1 MRVFAFL
8 ALCAGSALALGSPSH
23 QSAGYAATSW
33 AGPHGDGRNSDHAPL
48 LVTTHLQPQWLALK
62 GAASW
67 AAPTIGE
74 DGTLYVTSGRGKG
87 FAHLHALS
95 RSGELQWESPVA
107 QSPDALDAEAVFS
120 APVIDVDGHLYVS
133 DSNQFWAYT
142 GDGTLR
148 WVVRLADYGIKQP
161 LISSVIQ
168 GAYVGGVSAEGV
180 VVLFERAS
188 GALAFAPLQLPVA
201 EVNPGRLFPEGLW
214 GDGLLDESIRQK
226 GWDLLRGQGYP
237 VANTPAVHP
246 NQPRLY
252 VATGGLDEDGTLF
265 AIDITADGLQVGF
278 AATLPVHSG
287 SSPALSVD
295 GSRVYLSGRDG
306 VLYALDSNSGERLWR
321 HETDSRGAVPS
332 VGADDTVYL
341 PDGDQLIAI
350 DGHSGQVLWRN
361 NYREWARA
369 HHPRLW
375 SRFGLIGS
383 RGKPDAYLDSA
394 VTVSNGLLWTTLLVG
409 YEINFLVREFV
420 HPAQAYLVALDPSDG
435 TVLKEWRVPD
445 TSGGVVSVSPT
456 GDVYMNLLS
465 QRASLAYSG
474 GYQWLLP
481 KSARRPKPRG
491 GIYALSPVSWSE
503 QLTAGIQWLDTL
515 AGNRNALFLDGID
528 TQLWSSRKVLK
539 LAVKRKELD
548 ESLGRHVDSLL
559 QRSAAAL
566 TRCRADSD
574 DCEELYN
581 TIESMARALL

>member
-1 MRVFAFL
+1 MRVFALL
-8 ALCAGSALALGSPSH
+8 ALCAGSALALGLPTH

-33 AGPHGDGRNSDHAPL
+33 AGPHGDGRNADHAPL

-62 GAASW
+62 GAVSW
-67 AAPTIGE
+67 SAPTIAG
-74 DGTLYVTSGRGKG
+74 DGTLYVTTGRGKG
-87 FAHLHALS
+87 FSHLHALS

-107 QSPDALDAEAVFS
+107 QSPEHLDAEAVFS
-120 APVIDVDGHLYVS
+120 APVIDADGNIYVS
-133 DSNQFWAYT
+133 DSNQFWSYS

-148 WVVRLADYGIKQP
+148 WVVKLADHGIRQP

-188 GALAFAPLQLPVA
+188 GALAFEPLKLPVA
-201 EVNPGRLFPEGLW
+201 DVKPGRLFPEGLW
-214 GDGLLDESIRQK
+214 GNGLLDEAVRQK
-226 GWDLLRGQGYP
+226 GWDLLRGEGYP
-237 VANTPAVHP
+237 VASTPAVHP
-246 NQPRLY
+246 NRPRLY
-252 VATGGLDEDGTLF
+252 VVGEGIEGEGKLF
-265 AIDITADGLQVGF
+265 AIDIAANGLQLGF

-287 SSPALSVD
+287 SRPALSVD
-295 GSRVYLSGRDG
+295 GSRIYMTGRDG
-306 VLYALDSNSGERLWR
+306 VLYALDSNRGGRLWR
-321 HETDSRGAVPS
+321 HETGSPGAVPS
-332 VGADDTVYL
+332 VGADDTVYV

-350 DGHSGQVLWRN
+350 DGDSGQVLWRN

-375 SRFGLIGS
+375 PRFGLIGS
-383 RGKPDAYLDSA
+383 RGKPDAYMDSA
-394 VTVSNGLLWTTLLVG
+394 VTISNGLLWTTLQVG

-420 HPAQAYLVALDPSDG
+420 HPVQTYLVALDPSDG
-435 TVLKEWRVPD
+435 TVLDEWRVPD
-445 TSGGVVSVSPT
+445 TSGGVVSISPT
-456 GDVYMNLLS
+456 GDVYVNLLS

-491 GIYALSPVSWSE
+491 GIYALSPVSLSE
-503 QLTAGIQWLDTL
+503 QLTAGIQWLATL

-539 LAVKRKELD
+539 LAVKRRELD

-574 DCEELYN
+574 GCEELYD
-581 TIESMARALL
+581 TIESMAGALL